1 MKLTIEELRKKGWI
15 AYEYRRGSHMYH
27 LNVEGS
33 DEDTGGV
40 FICPHDMLY
49 GLRSEYVEQVADEK
63 NDTVFYE
70 FGRWIELLLKSNPT
84 ALESLFAPEDCI
96 IGPVHP
102 AVQYVLDNKE
112 MFLSKECFK
121 TFYGYAVSQIGKAR
135 GLNKKIV
142 NPVEKRLDIL
152 DFCYTFKNQG
162 SQPIK
167 EFLAENHLDQKYC
180 GLINIPNMRDVYGVY
195 YDWAAYLKFEHL
207 SFKEQDEVLK
217 FATTLMTGVNFEKE
231 NLEDR
236 HYFAKAYNEY
246 CHVSGL
252 IHERINNKEFFGY
265 SGIVHPDEL
274 EKSNEVRLSSIPK
287 GEMPIC
293 FMTYNKDAYTCHCR
307 DYKEYKE
314 WEAKR
319 NPVRYEGNLGH
330 NYDSK
335 NVMHCMRLVRMAKE
349 LAQGKGF
356 NVVRDWDRQYL
367 LDIRNHKFEYEVVM
381 EQLEKEKAEMEEAIA
396 TCTLRDKVDLEAVNK
411 ILIEARTEVYE

>member
-27 LNVEGS
+27 LNTETS
-33 DEDTGGV
+33 DIDTGGV
-40 FICPHDMLY
+40 FICPQSYLY
-49 GLRSEYVEQVADEK
+49 GLRSEYPEQVSDEK

-96 IGPVHP
+96 IGDVHP
-102 AVQYVLDNKE
+102 AVQYVLDHKWD
-112 MFLSKECFK
+112 FVSKECFK

-180 GLINIPNMRDVYGVY
+180 GLVNIPSMRDTYGVY
-195 YDWAAYLKFEHL
+195 YDFAAYFKFEVYDKD
-207 SFKEQDEVLK
+207 KEFWEENFDDENFQNWCFDMRFRTAFSDK
-217 FATTLMTGVNFEKE
+217 FMDYDYCIKTYERVVN
-231 NLEDR
+231 R
-236 HYFAKAYNEY
+236 
-246 CHVSGL
+246 
-252 IHERINNKEFFGY
+252 EFFGY

-287 GEMPIC
+287 GEKPIC

-314 WEAKR
+314 WEEKR

-330 NYDSK
+330 NYDAK

-356 NVVRDWDRQYL
+356 NVVRTWDRDYL
-367 LDIRNHKFEYEVVM
+367 LDIRNHKFEYEDVM
-381 EQLEKEKAEMEEAIA
+381 EQLEKEKAEMEEAIKS
-396 TCTLRDKVDLEAVNK
+396 CTLPDYVDIEKVNNL
-411 ILIEARTEVYE
+411 LIEARKSLYV

>member
-1 MKLTIEELRKKGWI
+1 MSKWTIDYLRENNMI
-15 AYEYRRGSHMYH
+15 AYEYIRGSKMYK
-27 LNVEGS
+27 LNLDNGKS
-33 DEDTGGV
+33 DTDIGGV
-40 FICPHDMLY
+40 FICPPEMLE
-49 GLRSEYVEQVADEK
+49 GLRCKYVEQVADEK

-70 FGRWIELLLKSNPT
+70 FGRWVELLIKSNPT

-102 AVQYVLDNKE
+102 AVQFVLDHRD

-142 NPVEKRLDIL
+142 NPITERKDIL

-167 EFLAENHLDQKYC
+167 EFLKEKGLDQKYC
-180 GLINIPNMRDVYGVY
+180 GLVNIPNMRDVYGVY
-195 YDWAAYLKFEHL
+195 YDFAAYLKFENVDDHILRNFL
-207 SFKEQDEVLK
+207 SRDE
-217 FATTLMTGVNFEKE
+217 FEE
-231 NLEDR
+231 VQR
-236 HYFAKAYNEY
+236 RAQH
-246 CHVSGL
+246 
-252 IHERINNKEFFGY
+252 KEFFKY
-265 SGIVHPDEL
+265 PGIVHPDEIT
-274 EKSNEVRLSSIPK
+274 KSNEVRLCSIPK
-287 GEMPIC
+287 GEKPIC
-293 FMTYNKDAYTCHCR
+293 FMYYNKDAYTCHCR

-314 WEAKR
+314 WEEKR

-356 NVVRDWDRQYL
+356 NVVRTYDMDYL
-367 LDIRNHKFEYEVVM
+367 LDIRNHKFEYEDVM
-381 EQLEKEKAEMEEAIA
+381 AQLEKEKQEMEEAIL
-396 TCTLRDKVDLEAVNK
+396 TCTLRDTVDMDAVNQ
-411 ILIEARTEVYE
+411 ILIEARGKYVFGK

>member
-1 MKLTIEELRKKGWI
+1 MGKMTIDYLRKHNMI
-15 AYEYRRGSHMYH
+15 AYEYIRGSKMYK
-27 LNVEGS
+27 LNLDNGQS
-33 DEDTGGV
+33 DTDIGGV

-102 AVQYVLDNKE
+102 AVQYVLDNKGL
-112 MFLSKECFK
+112 FLSKECFK

-152 DFCYTFKNQG
+152 DFCYTFKGQG

-167 EFLAENHLDQKYC
+167 EWLKENNLDQRYC
-180 GLINIPNMRDVYGVY
+180 GLVNIPNMRDVFGVY
-195 YDWAAYLKFEHL
+195 YDFAAYLKFEKA
-207 SFKEQDEVLK
+207 KESCMRNFVSLDEY
-217 FATTLMTGVNFEKE
+217 
-231 NLEDR
+231 EDI
-236 HYFAKAYNEY
+236 KD
-246 CHVSGL
+246 
-252 IHERINNKEFFGY
+252 RIKNREFFGY
-265 SGIVHPDEL
+265 SGIVHPDEI
-274 EKSNEVRLSSIPK
+274 ERSNEVRLSSIPK
-287 GEMPIC
+287 GEVPIC
-293 FMTYNKDAYTCHCR
+293 FMVYNKDAYTCHCR

-314 WEAKR
+314 WEEKR

-330 NYDSK
+330 NYDAK

-356 NVVRDWDRQYL
+356 NVVRDADREYL
-367 LDIRNHKFEYEVVM
+367 LDIRNHKFEYEDVM
-381 EQLEKEKAEMEEAIA
+381 AQLEKEKAEMEEAIK
-396 TCTLRDKVDLEAVNK
+396 TCTLPEVVDYEKANY
-411 ILIEARTEVYE
+411 ILTYARQMYCYDY

>member
-1 MKLTIEELRKKGWI
+1 MTKLTIDYLRSHNMI
-15 AYEYRRGSHMYH
+15 AYEYIRGSKLYR
-27 LNVEGS
+27 LNLDNGKS
-33 DEDTGGV
+33 DTDIGGV
-40 FICPHDMLY
+40 FICPQSYIY
-49 GLRSEYVEQVADEK
+49 GLRSEYPEQVSDEK

-96 IGPVHP
+96 IGDVHP
-102 AVQYVLDNKE
+102 AVQYVLDHKE

-142 NPVEKRLDIL
+142 NPVTERKDIL

-167 EFLAENHLDQKYC
+167 DFLKENGLDQKYC
-180 GLINIPNMRDVYGVY
+180 GLVNVPNMKDTYGVY
-195 YDWAAYLKFEHL
+195 YDWAAYFKFEHIDWCDL
-207 SFKEQDEVLK
+207 VSLGVESPILIVKFPFARNIGNREGYPGGDEAVKIL
-217 FATTLMTGVNFEKE
+217 
-231 NLEDR
+231 
-236 HYFAKAYNEY
+236 H
-246 CHVSGL
+246 
-252 IHERINNKEFFGY
+252 RIENKEFFGY
-265 SGIVHPDEL
+265 SGIVHPDEID
-274 EKSNEVRLSSIPK
+274 KSNEVRLSSIPK
-287 GEMPIC
+287 SEEPIC

-330 NYDSK
+330 NYDAK

-367 LDIRNHKFEYEVVM
+367 LDIRNHKFEYEDVM
-381 EQLEKEKAEMEEAIA
+381 EQLEKEKAEMEEAIKS
-396 TCTLRDKVDLEAVNK
+396 CTLPDYVDVEKVNNL
-411 ILIEARTEVYE
+411 LIEARKKLYV